1 MNNYHKLICL
11 SKEFT
16 SEEERREYFRNELR
30 SKLPE
35 LKKIDGFPIGDDED
49 IINLSDPPYYT
60 ACPNPWLND
69 FITEWKKEKI
79 PGRKNEFHVE
89 EPYATDVSEGKNNPI
104 YNAHSYHTKVPH
116 PAIIRYILH
125 YTQPGDIILD
135 GFAGTGMTGVAAH
148 ICENP
153 DSELKYL
160 IEKEFANQDIQKLS
174 WGKRHAICGDL
185 SPIASFI
192 AANYNIETD
201 IEQFELEANTILEK
215 LDNELGWMLKTYHAD
230 TNKECVINYTV
241 WSDVFICNNCNSD
254 IIFYDVAV
262 NPSDGTVNEVFLCT
276 TCKSEVTK
284 RALER
289 KWATIY
295 DLELKENVNIQKTVP
310 VLINYKFG
318 KKNLNKKP
326 DKYDIEVIEKISS
339 MEIKDWFPTYR
350 MMEGTEARRNER
362 SGITHIHQFYTKRN
376 LIYISRFRSLCTNI
390 NLLLLINSQLINL
403 SKLNRYRPGVSF
415 PYNPLSGT
423 LYIGS
428 QVSEAN
434 VSIALHNKLKRLAK
448 AFSLIKTKQV
458 VTTNSATDMSQIATD
473 SIDYIFTDPPFGANI
488 SYSELNFIWEC
499 WLKLIT
505 NINKEAIEN
514 RGHGKTLL
522 DYQELMAACFN
533 EYFRVLQPGKW
544 MTVEFS
550 NTSAAVWNGIQT
562 ALQRAGFIIANVSA
576 LDKQQGSFKA
586 VTTATA
592 VKQDLVISC
601 YKPSDEFENRFNSNQ
616 SDVAVWDFVAEQLNH
631 LPIHIKQ
638 DKSTAAIVERSPKIL
653 FDRLISFYLMRG
665 LSVPVDAKEFQEG
678 LKQKFVER
686 DGMFFA
692 SEQASEYD
700 EKKAITDGFS
710 KLELDLDIIHTE
722 QDALRWLRYRLR
734 EKSQTRAELYT
745 SFKKANPVSRKGEL
759 IDMDKVLNEN
769 FIQEKDGKWRT
780 PDTNEAKDREALRTK
795 VLLKE
800 FDGYVTSIN
809 QPRAKKLKE
818 VRVEALRAGFKKCWE
833 NKDFTTI
840 VTIGDM
846 IPQNI
851 LLEDEQLLMYYDIA
865 KDRV

>member
-1 MNNYHKLICL
+1 
-11 SKEFT
+11 
-16 SEEERREYFRNELR
+16 
-30 SKLPE
+30 
-35 LKKIDGFPIGDDED
+35 
-49 IINLSDPPYYT
+49 
-60 ACPNPWLND
+60 
-69 FITEWKKEKI
+69 
-79 PGRKNEFHVE
+79 
-89 EPYATDVSEGKNNPI
+89 
-104 YNAHSYHTKVPH
+104 
-116 PAIIRYILH
+116 
-125 YTQPGDIILD
+125 
-135 GFAGTGMTGVAAH
+135 
-148 ICENP
+148 
-153 DSELKYL
+153 
-160 IEKEFANQDIQKLS
+160 
-174 WGKRHAICGDL
+174 
-185 SPIASFI
+185 
-192 AANYNIETD
+192 
-201 IEQFELEANTILEK
+201 
-215 LDNELGWMLKTYHAD
+215 
-230 TNKECVINYTV
+230 
-241 WSDVFICNNCNSD
+241 
-254 IIFYDVAV
+254 
-262 NPSDGTVNEVFLCT
+262 
-276 TCKSEVTK
+276 
-284 RALER
+284 
-289 KWATIY
+289 
-295 DLELKENVNIQKTVP
+295 
-310 VLINYKFG
+310 
-318 KKNLNKKP
+318 
-326 DKYDIEVIEKISS
+326 
-339 MEIKDWFPTYR
+339 
-350 MMEGTEARRNER
+350 
-362 SGITHIHQFYTKRN
+362 
-376 LIYISRFRSLCTNI
+376 
-390 NLLLLINSQLINL
+390 
-403 SKLNRYRPGVSF
+403 
-415 PYNPLSGT
+415 